1 MNRTKRMI
9 IIAGAGTALA
19 AGLTVPVAAW
29 ATSPTPAPSSSSSE
43 TPGTATDGPRGL
55 RGPHGGPGGPGGH
68 GGPGALHGPG
78 HHEEMAAK
86 LAEILGVD
94 KDKVTTALEEIRKEG
109 GPGRP
114 PKAPEQDEAEKAAPQ
129 DEPNAPQDEPKK
141 AAPRERLAEALA
153 GKLGISADK
162 VVAALETLDQQHR
175 AEAETAFAE
184 RLKEA
189 VTAGTLTQAESDAV
203 LKAYRAGLI
212 PAGPRGR

>member
-43 TPGTATDGPRGL
+43 SPGTATDGPRGP
-55 RGPHGGPGGPGGH
+55 RGGH
-68 GGPGALHGPG
+68 GGHGGHGGLHGPG

-114 PKAPEQDEAEKAAPQ
+114 PKAPEQGEAEKVAPQ

>member
-9 IIAGAGTALA
+9 IIAGAGTTLA

-43 TPGTATDGPRGL
+43 TPGTAPDGP
-55 RGPHGGPGGPGGH
+55 RGPHGGPGRH
-68 GGPGALHGPG
+68 GGLHGPG

-114 PKAPEQDEAEKAAPQ
+114 PKAPEQDETEKTAPQ
-129 DEPNAPQDEPKK
+129 DEPNATQDEPKK
-141 AAPRERLAEALA
+141 AAPQERLAEALA

-162 VVAALETLDQQHR
+162 VVAALETLDQQRR
-175 AEAETAFAE
+175 AEVETAFAE

>member
-43 TPGTATDGPRGL
+43 TPGTATDGPRG
-55 RGPHGGPGGPGGH
+55 PHGPRGGH
-68 GGPGALHGPG
+68 GGLHGPG

-86 LAEILGVD
+86 LAEILGAD

-129 DEPNAPQDEPKK
+129 DEPNVPQDEPKK